1 MRYLMM
7 TSIMSI
13 SDGNDFEFVDMEM
26 IEHILIRKE

>member
-13 SDGNDFEFVDMEM
+13 SDGNDFEFIDMEM
-26 IEHILIRKE
+26 IEQYTNRKE